1 MRKLVKIVIAAGL
14 FSVSASMAIA
24 APASVGQLIGIANGV
39 TDGLTQMHFR
49 HRSCELGPLGWHR
62 HTWNGY
68 RVRCWPRARH
78 PHRCFIDRWGY
89 RHCAW

>member
-1 MRKLVKIVIAAGL
+1 MQRKLMLTLAGAAVGMAMSL
-14 FSVSASMAIA
+14 SSAQAFTPGNMA
-24 APASVGQLIGIANGV
+24 GV
-39 TDGLTQMHFR
+39 TPEETVQKVHFR

-62 HTWNGY
+62 HSWSGY
-68 RVRCWPRARH
+68 RVACWPRARH

>member
-1 MRKLVKIVIAAGL
+1 MQKKLMLTLAGTAVAMAMSL
-14 FSVSASMAIA
+14 SSAQAFTPGNLA
-24 APASVGQLIGIANGV
+24 GV
-39 TDGLTQMHFR
+39 TPEETAQTVHYR

-62 HTWNGY
+62 HSWSGY

-78 PHRCFIDRWGY
+78 PFRCFVDRWGY